1 MRTFTPLA
9 LVSLLALTACG
20 EAADAPA
27 TGAGETVSDSQVA
40 AALDDAVVPEP
51 GLYRTNLELID
62 VSLPD
67 IPGQNAETLRNM
79 MRSSLEQEFQS
90 CVAPDEA
97 KQGYQD
103 MLRQSQDGNCDFE
116 RFSTA
121 GGNMDAKMVCSGEEG
136 QATMIMTG
144 TATSTSSDVT
154 MNMTGSSPQ
163 GEMSMK
169 MRVRNERIGD
179 CPA

>member
-27 TGAGETVSDSQVA
+27 TGAGETMSDSQVA
-40 AALDDAVVPEP
+40 AALDDGVVPQP

-62 VSLPD
+62 ISLPD
-67 IPGQNAETLRNM
+67 MPGQNAETVRNM
-79 MRSSLEQEFQS
+79 MSGMLEREFQS
-90 CVAPDEA
+90 CITPEQAE
-97 KQGYQD
+97 QGYQD
-103 MLRQSQDGNCDFE
+103 MLRQSQDGSCNFE
-116 RFSTA
+116 RFTTA
-121 GGNMDAKMVCSGEEG
+121 GGNMDAKMVCSGEGG
-136 QATMIMTG
+136 QATMIIAG

-169 MRVRNERIGD
+169 MRVRNERVGD